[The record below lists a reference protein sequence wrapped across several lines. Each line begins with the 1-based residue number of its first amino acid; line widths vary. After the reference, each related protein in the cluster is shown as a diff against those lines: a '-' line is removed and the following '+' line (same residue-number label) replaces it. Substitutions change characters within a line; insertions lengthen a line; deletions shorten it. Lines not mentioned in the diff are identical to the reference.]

1 MWNHPGPGIEPVSPA
16 LAGGFLSTVP
26 PGKSGGSFFF
36 LDKLPSAEG
45 DTGGGP
51 FLGQA
56 QRTWWGQV
64 FLPLGLPLALSRKEK
79 FPYLST
85 ARRVAVLLSGPQG
98 GSPVPTDAEA
108 AVGIRAQLHQAA
120 PKRGPG
126 GSGLSEALWGVRGLF
141 GSRLDHKGPEAP
153 EPLNSSSQHCPQS
166 QPHPR
171 STVFHTRERALLTP
185 PGNLGSLLLMWHHLG
200 TPGGS
205 FQNCVSPQGDWSQ
218 HGLHFT
224 DEQTE
229 AEHPG
234 PVWPFIRAVNTY
246 LFIEHRLCQA
256 LGGHRRLRDESHAG
270 PALEALGAW
279 QGSRS
284 CKRTLT
290 IQCGQCGVRGSTG
303 DGGGGARRRGPWPSR
318 GMAGGLPGRGDT

>member
-79 FPYLST
+79 FPYLPT
-85 ARRVAVLLSGPQG
+85 ARRVAVLLSGPQR

-171 STVFHTRERALLTP
+171 STVFHTRERAST
-185 PGNLGSLLLMWHHLG
+185 NTTWELGQSSSDVASSGHPWGQLPELRQPSGRL
-200 TPGGS
+200 
-205 FQNCVSPQGDWSQ
+205 VS
-218 HGLHFT
+218 T
-224 DEQTE
+224 
-229 AEHPG
+229 
-234 PVWPFIRAVNTY
+234 WPAFYR
-246 LFIEHRLCQA
+246 
-256 LGGHRRLRDESHAG
+256 
-270 PALEALGAW
+270 
-279 QGSRS
+279 
-284 CKRTLT
+284 
-290 IQCGQCGVRGSTG
+290 
-303 DGGGGARRRGPWPSR
+303 
-318 GMAGGLPGRGDT
+318 